1 MRLPIFAALR
11 GMRKRMRLGVVGVTL
26 AAIAPAVGIAQSS
39 SGGGSIGIDKIEQ
52 ILQGR
57 FSSQGNGITGNQP
70 EQNEIILQPSA
81 PSAPLPTSR
90 LEEIMSQRAGV
101 KLRQFGYDQFGVG
114 RAVAIPQTGAV
125 QNDYILGPGDE
136 IDVTLRGQNNAE
148 YEATVDRNGQVVLP
162 LLNPISAAGRTFGE
176 FRQDLLNQVRRA
188 YVSTQAFVAVSRLR
202 QISVLVTGEVANPGA
217 QILTGLSTAA
227 DAIVVSGGIK
237 KTGSLR
243 AVQVVRNGRV
253 IHVDLYALISQRGIA
268 SNVHLT
274 DGDRVIVPSLG
285 RTVAATGWVRLPGIY
300 ELSPGTSAI
309 TVASLA
315 SLAGGFEVQGKY
327 RLSVLR
333 LDSDG
338 SSHMVPVDRRDRIKD
353 GEILY
358 AQRAAEQVTN
368 QGELAGG
375 TALAGRFP
383 ITMETRLSDVIREP
397 GAIGTSPDTTF
408 GIISRRDQT
417 SYIRSLIAFTPA
429 AVLKGTEDL
438 QLQTGDVVRV
448 FSASEAQMLRHAMM
462 QFHQFRTYV
471 QEAQRDPQGL
481 LPSPALN
488 SDQVSA
494 DEDFL
499 QQLGH
504 VQEALNTNPPL
515 NNPYGNAAQ
524 PQIPTPN
531 NTFPLYTGASAMNG
545 TAAIGPYPGAG
556 GMYPNTQPNPYG
568 PNAQQPYGYPGTTN
582 PGNAMSQN
590 PGTPNQGNPYQ
601 GNPYSNQ
608 TYPGTTPPNGANPQQ
623 TSPNRPNFYP
633 NVAGISSLAQQA
645 FPGSQFGQPLS
656 QPPQQ
661 TNVPAGVLS
670 GVPPANLQEQNLYG
684 TQVPTNEE
692 AVSFIQVAQQLSIEP
707 LILANFLMDHVV
719 ILSGAVRGPGVYF
732 GSPALTLDVLIAA
745 AGGASNWADESGIDI
760 VSTNVDRATGVAATH
775 RQTVKM
781 AFADTYRVKSRDQV
795 RIHEVYANAGI
806 GSVTLQG
813 EFRYAGTYQITRGE
827 HLSQLLSQAGGLTDF
842 AYPYGTIYLR
852 RSAASLEAQGY
863 QRAADEIQSQLIGAM
878 TRVTSSATNRLSPN
892 DFTSLQ
898 TFVNQ
903 LRLQK
908 PLGRI
913 SVVADPSLLATKPSL
928 DPLLE
933 PGDVIYMPQRPSTVT
948 VLGQVSQPGSFPFQE
963 HADAADY
970 VEDAGGYA
978 QYADSSTAFIV
989 LPNGKAEKLND
1000 SWFNLER
1007 RTIPPGS
1014 TIVVPRDLEPY
1025 DNRQLILDI
1034 TQIMSQLAIAAAS
1047 LAVLSNQ

>member
-11 GMRKRMRLGVVGVTL
+11 GMRRKRVWLVSPAL
-26 AAIAPAVGIAQSS
+26 ALAGLLPALAIAQSS
-39 SGGGSIGIDKIEQ
+39 SSGGSIGIDKIEQ

-57 FSSQGNGITGNQP
+57 FSSQGNGITNNQP
-70 EQNEIILQPSA
+70 EQNEVILQPSA

-90 LEEIMSQRAGV
+90 LEEIMSARAGV

-114 RAVAIPQTGAV
+114 RAVAIPQTGAI

-162 LLNPISAAGRTFGE
+162 LLNPIPAAGRTFGE

-188 YVSTQAFVAVSRLR
+188 YVSTQAFVSVSRLR

-243 AVQVVRNGRV
+243 AVQVVRGGR
-253 IHVDLYALISQRGIA
+253 ILRVDLYGLITQRGIA

-274 DGDRVIVPSLG
+274 DGDRIVVPPLG
-285 RTVAATGWVRLPGIY
+285 RTVAATGWVRLPGVY

-309 TVASLA
+309 SVASLA

-333 LDSDG
+333 LESDG
-338 SSHMVPVDRRDRIKD
+338 RSHLVPVDKKDSVRD
-353 GEILY
+353 GEILT

-375 TALAGRFP
+375 SALAGRFP
-383 ITMETRLSDVIREP
+383 ITTETRLSEVIREP

-438 QLQTGDVVRV
+438 PLQTGDVVRV
-448 FSASEAQMLRHAMM
+448 FSAAEAQMLRHAMM
-462 QFHQFRTYV
+462 QFHQFRV
-471 QEAQRDPQGL
+471 LAQETQRDPQGL

-504 VQEALNTNPPL
+504 VQEALNANPPL
-515 NNPYGNAAQ
+515 NSTYGNATQ
-524 PQIPTPN
+524 PQLPAPN
-531 NTFPLYTGASAMNG
+531 NAFPLYPGVNAMNG
-545 TAAIGPYPGAG
+545 PANAPYPGPG
-556 GMYPNTQPNPYG
+556 GTYPNAQANAYG
-568 PNAQQPYGYPGTTN
+568 PNAQQPYPGYTGTGQGMAQGPAIPSQGSSYPSNPYPGPGYPGAT
-582 PGNAMSQN
+582 S
-590 PGTPNQGNPYQ
+590 PNL
-601 GNPYSNQ
+601 
-608 TYPGTTPPNGANPQQ
+608 ANPQQ
-623 TSPNRPNFYP
+623 SYPNRPNYYP

-645 FPGSQFGQPLS
+645 FPGSQFGPPPN

-661 TNVPAGVLS
+661 SSVPSGVLS

-745 AGGASNWADESGIDI
+745 AGGASNWADESGVDI
-760 VSTNVDRATGVAATH
+760 VSTTVDRGTGVAATH
-775 RQTVKM
+775 HESVRLAQAATYTVR
-781 AFADTYRVKSRDQV
+781 ARDQV
-795 RIHEVYANAGI
+795 RVHEVYANAGI

-827 HLSQLLSQAGGLTDF
+827 HLSQLLGQAGGLTDF
-842 AYPYGTIYLR
+842 AYPYGTIFLR

-903 LRLQK
+903 LRMQK

-913 SVVADPSLLATKPSL
+913 SIVADPSLLAAKPSL

-963 HADAADY
+963 HADATDY

-1014 TIVVPRDLEPY
+1014 TIVIPRNLEPY

-1034 TQIMSQLAIAAAS
+1034 TQVMSQLAIAAAS